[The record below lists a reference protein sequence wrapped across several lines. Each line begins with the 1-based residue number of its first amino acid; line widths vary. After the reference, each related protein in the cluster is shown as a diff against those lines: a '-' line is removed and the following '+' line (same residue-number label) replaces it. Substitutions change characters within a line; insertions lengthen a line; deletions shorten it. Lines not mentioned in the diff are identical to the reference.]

1 MLNLWLNN
9 TLAMLNVMDTVFD
22 ALSSKYA
29 ILGYIILLFVI
40 IAVLVILIMTSDSKG
55 SGASV
60 IIQGSNGSR
69 PVTSTLPAQ
78 SQIAAPRGG
87 VTVQAVAQGAGA
99 VQGAPKTKAKET
111 AEEATEE
118 RAPRFCMLS
127 RIDENKRIY

>member
-60 IIQGSNGSR
+60 IIQGSNGAR
-69 PVTSTLPAQ
+69 PVTPTPPIQNQ
-78 SQIAAPRGG
+78 SSAVRGA
-87 VTVQAVAQGAGA
+87 VPVQPVAQGAGA
-99 VQGAPKTKAKET
+99 ASGAPITKAEEK

-118 RAPRFCMLS
+118 RAPRFC
-127 RIDENKRIY
+127 